1 MGTVTIMYSCCL
13 VGKAGWSCSKWK
25 RRGAT
30 PTQCR
35 IEQITF
41 IDEQRHGNKL
51 KINYE
56 LSSLGRFPYFLGA
69 GRKLLSPGERFNIVL
84 FDDILQSL
92 QWVENAIVLYLK
104 SMEVSM
110 YRLST
115 LLAH

>member
-1 MGTVTIMYSCCL
+1 MGTAKSCCL
-13 VGKAGWSCSKWK
+13 VGKASWSCSKWE

-41 IDEQRHGNKL
+41 IDEQRYGNKL

-69 GRKLLSPGERFNIVL
+69 GRKLLSPGE
-84 FDDILQSL
+84 DSILCSL
-92 QWVENAIVLYLK
+92 MTYFSLSSGLTMPLYCI
-104 SMEVSM
+104 SS
-110 YRLST
+110 RWR
-115 LLAH
+115 